1 MRWSL
6 FSTLILVL
14 LFGVVLSAPA
24 VDVAERNVDAFTTVE
39 KRAEQDATP
48 TGTATDNTPSST
60 STASTTGTQGAATT
74 ATATAITTTKTTNE
88 TATSNTSHSTFVAT
102 TVPSI
107 DGSTKSESDSQDG
120 TKQKYTG
127 GLPLQPEI
135 TPAWGVGGIILL
147 LLGAALAF
155 IGIRKQW

>member
-1 MRWSL
+1 MRWPI
-6 FSTLILVL
+6 FTTLILVL
-14 LFGVVLSAPA
+14 LFGVALSAPA
-24 VDVAERNVDAFTTVE
+24 VGIAERNVDAFTTVE
-39 KRAEQDATP
+39 RGAEQDATP
-48 TGTATDNTPSST
+48 TATATDTTPSST
-60 STASTTGTQGAATT
+60 STASTTGTQSASMT
-74 ATATAITTTKTTNE
+74 ATAATTKTTNE
-88 TATSNTSHSTFVAT
+88 TTSSNTSHSTFVAT

-107 DGSTKSESDSQDG
+107 DGSTGSGSNTQDG